1 MKHKFVMLVVSLFI
15 FSTQGAHTASA
26 VQDRW
31 KFLKNQDEIEIY
43 QRNFPG
49 SNLKE
54 FKGIMYVK
62 GVRLSSMVATFD
74 DTRSYTRWM
83 HNCTETK
90 LLKYLNVHERLTY
103 TVTHVPWPASDR
115 DTVVYSLMSQK
126 PDDKTIAF
134 AMKIFDLVHK
144 AETGRYV
151 RFPASIPIPADLRIG
166 RVTLACGLIDIPPGK
181 QISNEMESI
190 EKLLNKE
197 KGRILAAWAR
207 VSDAAGGLSLFR
219 IDSLVWQVGEPI
231 FKYRR
236 APETAKKT
244 ISRILEGYSCPT
256 DISKLVGD
264 ALSGQSA

>member
-126 PDDKTIAF
+126 PDDLTVTID
-134 AMKIFDLVHK
+134 I
-144 AETGRYV
+144 TGRPDYIPRMPDRV
-151 RFPASIPIPADLRIG
+151 RIPMMKATWSFRPLKSG
-166 RVTLACGLIDIPPGK
+166 VVMVVYQTVTDPGGPLPLL
-181 QISNEMESI
+181 
-190 EKLLNKE
+190 LLNLSVIDLPFYTMYKFRKVIRE
-197 KGRILAAWAR
+197 RRYASSVYR
-207 VSDAAGGLSLFR
+207 V
-219 IDSLVWQVGEPI
+219 IEEP
-231 FKYRR
+231 
-236 APETAKKT
+236 
-244 ISRILEGYSCPT
+244 
-256 DISKLVGD
+256 VVN
-264 ALSGQSA
+264 